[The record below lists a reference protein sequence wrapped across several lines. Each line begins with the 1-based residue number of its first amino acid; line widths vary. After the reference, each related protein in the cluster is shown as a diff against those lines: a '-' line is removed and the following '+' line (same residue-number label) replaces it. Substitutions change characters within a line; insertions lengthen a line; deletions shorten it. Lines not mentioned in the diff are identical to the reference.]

1 MPRGLYQYETSPRK
15 YEPDYDI
22 PKKRTQQ
29 TKKKSSTTKKTVAKK
44 QTIKTNYQIKKEKQK
59 AEKLKHAKQI
69 FIVFAIFGM
78 LLIVSYREISIMEMF
93 NNKKNMENQLAL
105 IQKENGQVEK
115 DIKAQESKLD
125 WNMIKQK
132 ATEELGMQEANKI
145 ALELDKSDNVE
156 KEVTLIKADNTSFI
170 EKLIE
175 KFIIK

>member
-1 MPRGLYQYETSPRK
+1 MSRSSYQYETSPRK

-22 PKKRTQQ
+22 PRKRTQQ
-29 TKKKSSTTKKTVAKK
+29 TIRKNSTKKTTAKK
-44 QTIKTNYQIKKEKQK
+44 QTIKTNYQIKKEKK
-59 AEKLKHAKQI
+59 KIEMLNHVKQI
-69 FIVFAIFGM
+69 LIVIGIFIM
-78 LLIVSYREISIMEMF
+78 LLIVSFREISIMEMF
-93 NNKKNMENQLAL
+93 NNKKKMENELAL

-145 ALELDKSDNVE
+145 VIELDKSDNVE
-156 KEVTLIKADNTSFI
+156 KEVTLIKADNTSFL

>member
-1 MPRGLYQYETSPRK
+1 MSRSSYQYETSPRK

-22 PKKRTQQ
+22 PRKRTQQ
-29 TKKKSSTTKKTVAKK
+29 TRRKNSTKKTTAKK
-44 QTIKTNYQIKKEKQK
+44 QTIKTNYQIKKEKK
-59 AEKLKHAKQI
+59 KIEMLNHVKQI
-69 FIVFAIFGM
+69 LIVIGIFIM
-78 LLIVSYREISIMEMF
+78 LLIVSFREISIMEMF
-93 NNKKNMENQLAL
+93 NNKKKMENELAL

-132 ATEELGMQEANKI
+132 ATKI
-145 ALELDKSDNVE
+145 AIELDKSDNVE
-156 KEVTLIKADNTSFI
+156 KEVTLIKADNTSFL

>member
-1 MPRGLYQYETSPRK
+1 MSRSSYQYETSPRK

-22 PKKRTQQ
+22 PRKRIQQ
-29 TKKKSSTTKKTVAKK
+29 TRKKSSTKKTTAKK
-44 QTIKTNYQIKKEKQK
+44 QTIKTNYQIKKEKK
-59 AEKLKHAKQI
+59 KIEMLNHVKQI
-69 FIVFAIFGM
+69 LIVVGIFIM
-78 LLIVSYREISIMEMF
+78 LLIVSFREISIMEMF
-93 NNKKNMENQLAL
+93 NNKKKMENELAL
-105 IQKENGQVEK
+105 VQK

-145 ALELDKSDNVE
+145 AIELDKSDNVE
-156 KEVTLIKADNTSFI
+156 KEVTLIKADNTSFL